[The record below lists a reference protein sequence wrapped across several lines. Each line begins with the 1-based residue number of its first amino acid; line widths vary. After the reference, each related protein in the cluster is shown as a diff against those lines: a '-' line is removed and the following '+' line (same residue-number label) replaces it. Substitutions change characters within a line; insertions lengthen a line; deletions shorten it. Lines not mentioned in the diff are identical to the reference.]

1 VTVASA
7 KSPQSGDEL
16 VTVAVGSQQFAIDI
30 MSVREIRGWTQ
41 STPLPNAASHFLG
54 MINLRGL
61 ILPVI
66 DLSAR
71 LGLGPSKLAPSSV
84 VVVVQGMIQ
93 PTPDVGAG
101 AEANLVQ
108 GVMTTD
114 QGIIGLLALD
124 HVVPAEEPNILA
136 ASAKAARAPR
146 SRSNSRPVAAR
157 GAKRGFPPCDQPSHH
172 GAAAASSPCQRSWQE
187 IYPRRNFIS
196 IVPLGLQDLI
206 GNCA

>member
-84 VVVVQGMIQ
+84 VVVVQVDARQVGLLVDGVCDILIVHEGMIQ

-136 ASAKAARAPR
+136 A
-146 SRSNSRPVAAR
+146 
-157 GAKRGFPPCDQPSHH
+157 
-172 GAAAASSPCQRSWQE
+172 
-187 IYPRRNFIS
+187 
-196 IVPLGLQDLI
+196 
-206 GNCA
+206 

>member
-1 VTVASA
+1 VSTTH
-7 KSPQSGDEL
+7 KPPQPGDEL
-16 VTVAVGSQQFAIDI
+16 VTVAVGPQQFAIDI

-41 STPLPNAASHFLG
+41 STPLPNAAPHFLG

-71 LGLGPSKLAPSSV
+71 LGLGVTNLARSSV
-84 VVVVQGMIQ
+84 VVVVQIEDRQVGLLVDGVCDILIVREGMIQ

-101 AEANLVQ
+101 LAARFVQ

-124 HVVPAEEPNILA
+124 HVVPAEEDDAQA
-136 ASAKAARAPR
+136 A
-146 SRSNSRPVAAR
+146 
-157 GAKRGFPPCDQPSHH
+157 
-172 GAAAASSPCQRSWQE
+172 
-187 IYPRRNFIS
+187 
-196 IVPLGLQDLI
+196 
-206 GNCA
+206 

>member
-1 VTVASA
+1 
-7 KSPQSGDEL
+7 
-16 VTVAVGSQQFAIDI
+16 

-41 STPLPNAASHFLG
+41 STPLPNAAPHFLG

-71 LGLGPSKLAPSSV
+71 LGLGVTNLARSSV
-84 VVVVQGMIQ
+84 VVVVQIEDRQVGLLVDGVCDILIVREGMIQ

-101 AEANLVQ
+101 LSARFVQ

-124 HVVPAEEPNILA
+124 HVVPAEEGDAQA
-136 ASAKAARAPR
+136 A
-146 SRSNSRPVAAR
+146 
-157 GAKRGFPPCDQPSHH
+157 
-172 GAAAASSPCQRSWQE
+172 
-187 IYPRRNFIS
+187 
-196 IVPLGLQDLI
+196 
-206 GNCA
+206 

>member
-1 VTVASA
+1 MTDAPH
-7 KSPQSGDEL
+7 KTPQTGDEL

-41 STPLPNAASHFLG
+41 STPLPNAAPHFLG

-71 LGLGPSKLAPSSV
+71 LGLGASHLAASSV
-84 VVVVQGMIQ
+84 VVVVQIDARQVGLLVDGVCDILIVREGMIQ

-101 AEANLVQ
+101 PGASLVQ

-114 QGIIGLLALD
+114 QGIIGLLALG
-124 HVVPAEEPNILA
+124 HVVPAEEPDIQA
-136 ASAKAARAPR
+136 A
-146 SRSNSRPVAAR
+146 
-157 GAKRGFPPCDQPSHH
+157 
-172 GAAAASSPCQRSWQE
+172 
-187 IYPRRNFIS
+187 
-196 IVPLGLQDLI
+196 
-206 GNCA
+206 

>member
-1 VTVASA
+1 MAMTPP
-7 KSPQSGDEL
+7 KPGPKPGDEL
-16 VTVAVGSQQFAIDI
+16 VTVAVGAQQFAIDI

-41 STPLPNAASHFLG
+41 STPLPNAPSHFLG

-71 LGLGPSKLAPSSV
+71 LGLGSSSLGRSSV
-84 VVVVQGMIQ
+84 VVVVQVDARQVGLLVDGVCDILIVRDGMIQ

-101 AEANLVQ
+101 SAANLIQ

-124 HVVPAEEPNILA
+124 HIVPAEDIDLQA
-136 ASAKAARAPR
+136 A
-146 SRSNSRPVAAR
+146 
-157 GAKRGFPPCDQPSHH
+157 
-172 GAAAASSPCQRSWQE
+172 
-187 IYPRRNFIS
+187 
-196 IVPLGLQDLI
+196 
-206 GNCA
+206 